1 MWDTFPLSFL
11 FQKKHPVNVN
21 MYTPLNPV
29 HKDTHQLTW
38 IPMHDMIKYLTG
50 VRKGKLS
57 SKYFCFGKG
66 Y

>member
-29 HKDTHQLTW
+29 HKDTHQ
-38 IPMHDMIKYLTG
+38 ID
-50 VRKGKLS
+50 VDS
-57 SKYFCFGKG
+57 NA
-66 Y
+66 